1 PGSRSGGSGRLAQ
14 GAAMA
19 VERSETMRTF
29 LASLLVLALPLA
41 AFAQQQTPDQ
51 PSPSDQPPA
60 SQVTPDSWPKTTQV
74 NNINYTLYQ
83 PQLDKWDGSSLEA
96 HAAVSVQPADAK
108 EPTFGV
114 IEISAVT
121 IVDKQASTVYFDAI
135 QITKA
140 TFPSAPG
147 QASVYK
153 QAIQEIINAGPATMS
168 LGRLQAAAAIEGAEL
183 KGKAVPVRNDAPQI
197 LFMQKAAVLVLI
209 DGDPIWHAEPKT
221 SLERVLNTRALV
233 LKDSKGNLYVHILNG
248 YMTA

>member
-1 PGSRSGGSGRLAQ
+1 
-14 GAAMA
+14 
-19 VERSETMRTF
+19 MRTF

-83 PQLDKWDGSSLEA
+83 PQLDKWDGYSLEA

-140 TFPSAPG
+140 TFPSAPD

-153 QAIQEIINAGPATMS
+153 KA
-168 LGRLQAAAAIEGAEL
+168 LQ
-183 KGKAVPVRNDAPQI
+183 
-197 LFMQKAAVLVLI
+197 
-209 DGDPIWHAEPKT
+209 
-221 SLERVLNTRALV
+221 
-233 LKDSKGNLYVHILNG
+233 
-248 YMTA
+248 